1 MCSPTVVDLTHR
13 ENNMKNWKIGFRLG
27 LGFAALLILLVA
39 GATFGLRQAA
49 KLHERVE
56 FITSVDEVKVLAL
69 GKLQFA
75 IGLRAIAA
83 RNLVLVADPAKQKG
97 DIELVSSAQKD
108 IDAALAEL
116 NALMKG
122 ARHASAE
129 ELLILEKLNSLE
141 ALYLPIATRIATFAT
156 TQQSDAAKQ
165 SLINDCMPLLK
176 QVIATIADFNTLMR
190 NNTKANVL
198 EAEAVYQASKV
209 TMLSIS
215 VFSLVLGCLIAWALT
230 RSISRPLQEAVEI
243 ARHVSGGDL
252 TSNIVVKSRDE
263 LGQLMQSLKTMNDNL
278 ARIVGDVRQGTDTIA
293 AASTEIASGNLDLS
307 NRTEQQAG
315 SLEETASAMEE
326 LTATVKQNA
335 DNAIQA
341 NQLAE
346 TASAIAVKGS
356 TVVSRVVETMASI
369 NESSKKVVDIIAV
382 IDGIAFQTNILALN
396 AAVEAARAGE
406 QGRGFAVV
414 ASEVRNLAQRSATA
428 AKEIKELIGNSVSK
442 VDAGAALV
450 DEAGATMGEILDSIK
465 RVTGIMGDISS
476 ANREQTMG
484 IEQINNA
491 ITQMDEVTQ
500 KNAALV
506 EEAAAA
512 AASMQ
517 SQSSSLAS
525 LVAVFK
531 LNEQDVAGV
540 RYATRQISGSS
551 TVARVQEQ
559 RLPQQVSAASSNMQE
574 LGYAA

>member
-39 GATFGLRQAA
+39 GTAFGLRQVA

-122 ARHASAE
+122 VRHASAE

-176 QVIATIADFNTLMR
+176 QVIATIADFNTMMR

-209 TMLSIS
+209 TMLTIS
-215 VFSLVLGCLIAWALT
+215 VFSLLLGCLIAWALT

>member
-39 GATFGLRQAA
+39 GTAFGLRQVA

-122 ARHASAE
+122 VRHASAE

-176 QVIATIADFNTLMR
+176 QVIATIADFNTMMR

-209 TMLSIS
+209 TMLTIS
-215 VFSLVLGCLIAWALT
+215 VFSLLLGCLIAWALT

-356 TVVSRVVETMASI
+356 TVVSRVV
-369 NESSKKVVDIIAV
+369 
-382 IDGIAFQTNILALN
+382 
-396 AAVEAARAGE
+396 
-406 QGRGFAVV
+406 
-414 ASEVRNLAQRSATA
+414 
-428 AKEIKELIGNSVSK
+428 
-442 VDAGAALV
+442 
-450 DEAGATMGEILDSIK
+450 
-465 RVTGIMGDISS
+465 
-476 ANREQTMG
+476 
-484 IEQINNA
+484 
-491 ITQMDEVTQ
+491 
-500 KNAALV
+500 
-506 EEAAAA
+506 
-512 AASMQ
+512 
-517 SQSSSLAS
+517 
-525 LVAVFK
+525 
-531 LNEQDVAGV
+531 
-540 RYATRQISGSS
+540 
-551 TVARVQEQ
+551 
-559 RLPQQVSAASSNMQE
+559 
-574 LGYAA
+574 

>member
-1 MCSPTVVDLTHR
+1 
-13 ENNMKNWKIGFRLG
+13 
-27 LGFAALLILLVA
+27 
-39 GATFGLRQAA
+39 
-49 KLHERVE
+49 
-56 FITSVDEVKVLAL
+56 
-69 GKLQFA
+69 
-75 IGLRAIAA
+75 LRAIAA

>member
-39 GATFGLRQAA
+39 GTAFGLRQVA

-122 ARHASAE
+122 VRHASAE